1 MYCNVTALET
11 KEETL
16 TTNKRTLAGK
26 LKESIESETRRTEE
40 LKQAKDQ
47 ISSLLRQTA
56 ELKKK
61 NEELNGN
68 GATNKENQQRK

>member
-11 KEETL
+11 KVETL
-16 TTNKRTLAGK
+16 TTNNRTLAGK
-26 LKESIESETRRTEE
+26 LKESTESETRRTEE